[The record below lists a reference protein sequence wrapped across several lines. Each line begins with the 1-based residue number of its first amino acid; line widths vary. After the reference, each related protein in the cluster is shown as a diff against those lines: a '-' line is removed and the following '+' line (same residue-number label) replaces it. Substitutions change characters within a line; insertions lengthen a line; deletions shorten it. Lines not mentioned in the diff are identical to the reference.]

1 MNYRVDIKL
10 LPQSATDEK
19 YLEEYYYSGLQPAT
33 AGSSGLDIVNPI
45 SGFVPLSPTYEGTPN
60 SDPLTSSQGRCEY
73 GFRIAAAM
81 YDSFGNRVSYFL
93 MPRSSFGK
101 LGLFV
106 GNSIGLIDS
115 DYNGELMA
123 NIYNNSHRVYMIKEG
138 TRLFQI
144 VSPTLGKITE
154 VNVVT
159 ELPHTARG
167 TAGLGSTGQ

>member
-10 LPQSATDEK
+10 LPQCLTDEE
-19 YLEEYYYSGLQPAT
+19 YLNEYYNTDLRPAT
-33 AGSSGLDIVNPI
+33 SGSSGLDIVNPVA
-45 SGFVPLSPTYEGTPN
+45 GFVPLAQRYEGTPN
-60 SDPLTSSQGRCEY
+60 SDPLTYGQGRLEY

-81 YDSFGNRVSYFL
+81 YDAFGNRVSYFL

-123 NIYNNSHRVYMIKEG
+123 NIYNVSHRAYMIKEG

-144 VSPTLGKITE
+144 VAPTLGKITE
-154 VNVVT
+154 VNIVA
-159 ELPHTARG
+159 ELPHTQRG
-167 TAGLGSTGQ
+167 TAGVGSTGK